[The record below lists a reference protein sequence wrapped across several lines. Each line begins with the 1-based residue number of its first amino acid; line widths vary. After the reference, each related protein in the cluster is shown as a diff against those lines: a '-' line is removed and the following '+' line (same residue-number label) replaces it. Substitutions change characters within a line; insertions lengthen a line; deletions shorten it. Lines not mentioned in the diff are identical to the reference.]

1 MARRNGSLGWA
12 ILFTLI
18 VAATAHAA
26 PGYGK
31 LSGVVVDPSG
41 TPQMGATVWVLAEDA
56 ASSITTQLL
65 TNQRGI
71 FSTER
76 LASGLYSVRV
86 TLAGFLP
93 SIERHVRVSPN
104 LTTLL
109 KIELDSVFTS
119 FDRLRRRPEHK
130 TDADEWKWVLR
141 TSAATRPV
149 LQWLDGEADPDQQP
163 QAGEGARKRRPRG
176 RVELTSGARR
186 PGSVANLADSPATA
200 FSYDQR
206 IGQAGSLVLA
216 GQMSYEQSA
225 AASLAAVWLPSR
237 EGGGPE
243 TSLLMRQAKLGP
255 AGPTFRALRVQHA
268 DQLALGDRFKVH
280 YGAEYVLVG
289 LGPATSSLR
298 PRSELDIRISP
309 NWRASAIISACP
321 GSPAYDDL
329 MRSSALQT
337 ALVELDA
344 LPAVLW
350 RNGHPLLEGGWHEEL
365 AFERRL
371 GPHRALEGAAFHDR
385 ARHLAVFGRGTTSNP
400 DFFQDFFSE
409 AFLYDGGASNSWG
422 TRVAYRQKFSDD
434 LEMAA
439 VYTWAGALALE
450 DEAAA
455 SVDLRDALQTRYR
468 HSLAAHI
475 SGRMPKVGT
484 LLAASYKWV
493 SGPVVSRLDSFGE
506 AAYQLDPHLSLSVR
520 QPLPRALMSGKWEA
534 LADFRNLLAQGYVP
548 ANGRD
553 GRVLLVPAFRS
564 FRGGV
569 SFQF

>member
-1 MARRNGSLGWA
+1 MARRNGSLGCA
-12 ILFTLI
+12 ILCTLI
-18 VAATAHAA
+18 VTATAHAA

-56 ASSITTQLL
+56 ASPITNQLL
-65 TNQRGI
+65 TNQRGV

-76 LASGLYSVRV
+76 LESGFYSVRV

-93 SIERHVRVSPN
+93 SIERHVRVNPN

-141 TSAATRPV
+141 TSAATRSV
-149 LQWLDGEADPDQQP
+149 LQWLDGEADPEQQP
-163 QAGEGARKRRPRG
+163 QASEGARKHRPRG

-216 GQMSYEQSA
+216 GQMSYERSA
-225 AASLAAVWLPSR
+225 AGSLAALWLPSR
-237 EGGGPE
+237 EGRGPE
-243 TSLLMRQAKLGP
+243 ISVLMRQAKLGP

-268 DQLALGDRFKVH
+268 DQLALGDRFKLH

-309 NWRASAIISACP
+309 DWRVSAIISACP
-321 GSPAYDDL
+321 SSPTYDDL
-329 MRSSALQT
+329 ILPSALQT

-344 LPAVLW
+344 LPTVLW
-350 RNGHPLLEGGWHEEL
+350 RNGHPLLEDSWHEEL
-365 AFERRL
+365 ALERRV
-371 GPHRALEGAAFHDR
+371 GPHGAVQGAAFHDS

-439 VYTWAGALALE
+439 VYAWAGALALE
-450 DEAAA
+450 EVAA

-484 LLAASYKWV
+484 WVAASYKWV

-520 QPLPRALMSGKWEA
+520 QPLPKALMRGKWEA
-534 LADFRNLLAQGYVP
+534 LADFHNLLAQGYVP